1 MARTPPVCDQEME
14 IEIRNLPD
22 EVIAGPSPYL
32 AGSAEKI
39 FWLQER
45 WKRFAKCIPIH
56 QNSGEHPSFM
66 HHKGDLRH
74 ASTVE
79 RVTKRAQ
86 EPRQIVTKRHL
97 PD

>member
-1 MARTPPVCDQEME
+1 ME

-39 FWLQER
+39 IWFQER
-45 WKRFAKCIPIH
+45 WKRFAECIPIH

-66 HHKGDLRH
+66 HHKGDLQYAAPIERATKVIQTPRVIITKIH
-74 ASTVE
+74 A
-79 RVTKRAQ
+79 
-86 EPRQIVTKRHL
+86 PIG
-97 PD
+97 D